1 MTRWIFFGGSWSDYP
16 QCARVAFRVRFTPG
30 NRDYYL
36 GLRLAKSPIQRVRK
50 DERDG

>member
-1 MTRWIFFGGSWSDYP
+1 MFFGCSCHYSPRSASFSVCFRSRPGT
-16 QCARVAFRVRFTPG
+16 RV
-30 NRDYYL
+30 DIL